1 MTTQTIDTNANAAP
15 AASSNGVLPGE
26 FDARA
31 EGQRLMADW
40 YSGLEQA
47 KARGQKVANV
57 FVMGNAVEILRTF
70 DFQLVFPEINSLQT
84 GVRKVSEDYLRE
96 SEDYGYSPDVCSY
109 VKADV
114 GLILREQKHPAGVI
128 PHADIAI
135 TSNMCSTFIKWG
147 EIWERML
154 KTQTFT
160 LDLPGQ
166 RAGNWQVRRGDAQHM
181 SDAQWV
187 ESQFHDLIARC
198 EKITGKK
205 FDLDRL
211 AEVEKNVNQMVFHWN
226 NVMALNRVCPA
237 PFNAM
242 LDGLTYM
249 GIMNVYRGTVE
260 GVEFMRKLEEQLRA
274 KVARGEGR
282 VANERFRLLFSGTPC
297 YVSMRRLIE
306 LFESWGG
313 VFAYSDY
320 LTFAAGGMDAGELAY
335 DTARPLETLAEV
347 TALAAQRGMSNQFFA
362 HERLAPQIKDYN
374 VDGIVFHGIKSCRFV
389 SSGMADTRNY
399 LTKKLNVP
407 SLYIESDLIDPRY
420 WSDAQIKNRVDAF
433 FESLQQRG
441 GAAPH
446 AGKTAVQP
454 SAQPSA

>member
-1 MTTQTIDTNANAAP
+1 MSTEALAKP
-15 AASSNGVLPGE
+15 AAAAGE
-26 FDARA
+26 FNAHL
-31 EGQRLMADW
+31 EGQKLFKQW
-40 YSGLEQA
+40 YGGLEHA
-47 KARGQKVANV
+47 KERGEKVANV

-114 GLILREQKHPAGVI
+114 GLILREQKHPAGTI
-128 PHADIAI
+128 PKADIAI
-135 TSNMCSTFIKWG
+135 ASNMCATFIKWG

-154 KTQTFT
+154 KTPTFV

-166 RAGNWQVRRGDAQHM
+166 RSANWQVRRGDAQHM
-181 SDAQWV
+181 ADAAWV
-187 ESQFHDLIARC
+187 EAQFRDLIARC
-198 EKITGKK
+198 EKITGKR
-205 FDLDRL
+205 FDIDRL
-211 AEVEKNVNQMVFHWN
+211 AEVEDRVNRMVAHWN
-226 NVMALNRVCPA
+226 RVMELNRNSPA
-237 PFNAM
+237 PYNAM
-242 LDGLTYM
+242 LDGLTYI
-249 GIMNVYRGTVE
+249 GIMNVYRGTDE
-260 GVEFMRKLEEQLRA
+260 GVEFMRRLAETIEA

-282 VANERFRLLFSGTPC
+282 VAQERFRLLFSGTPC
-297 YVSMRRLIE
+297 YVSMRRLVE

-320 LTFAAGGMDAGELAY
+320 LTFAAGGMDAGELVY
-335 DTARPLETLAEV
+335 DTSRPLESLAEI
-347 TALAAQRGMSNQFFA
+347 TALAAQRGLSNQFFA
-362 HERLAPQIKDYN
+362 HERLAQQIRDYG

-389 SSGMADTRNY
+389 SSGMADTRNF
-399 LTKKLNVP
+399 LNHRLNIP

-441 GAAPH
+441 GAPMPPH
-446 AGKTAVQP
+446 EAHPVPTPIG
-454 SAQPSA
+454 SN

>member
-1 MTTQTIDTNANAAP
+1 MTTATLEQAAP
-15 AASSNGVLPGE
+15 AAAAPGTDE
-26 FDARA
+26 FNPHQA
-31 EGQRLMADW
+31 GQQLMKDW
-40 YSGLEQA
+40 YADLALARE
-47 KARGQKVANV
+47 RGQHVANV
-57 FVMGNAVEILRTF
+57 FVMGNAIEILRSF

-84 GVRKVSEDYLRE
+84 GVRKVSQEYLRE

-114 GLILREQKHPAGVI
+114 GLILREQQHPAGTI
-128 PHADIAI
+128 PKADIAI

-154 KTQTFT
+154 GMPTFT

-181 SDAQWV
+181 ADAHWV
-187 ESQFHDLIARC
+187 EAQFRDLIARC
-198 EKITGKK
+198 EKITGRR
-205 FDLDRL
+205 FDIDRL
-211 AEVEKNVNQMVFHWN
+211 AQVQDRVNRMVAHWN

-237 PFNAM
+237 PYNAM
-242 LDGLTYM
+242 LDGLTYI
-249 GIMNVYRGTVE
+249 GIMNVYRGTE
-260 GVEFMRKLEEQLRA
+260 AGVQYMRQLEEQLRA
-274 KVARGEGR
+274 RVARGEGR
-282 VANERFRLLFSGTPC
+282 VAQERFRLLFSGTPC
-297 YVSMRRLIE
+297 YVSMRRLVE
-306 LFESWGG
+306 LFETWGG

-320 LTFAAGGMDAGELAY
+320 LTFAAGGMDAGEMVY
-335 DTARPLETLAEV
+335 DTARPLESLAEI
-347 TALAAQRGMSNQFFA
+347 TALAAQRGLSNQFFA
-362 HERLAPQIKDYN
+362 HERLAQQIRDYD

-399 LTKKLNVP
+399 LTQRLNMP

-441 GAAPH
+441 GASPAARAH
-446 AGKTAVQP
+446 AAATATQEGRP
-454 SAQPSA
+454 

>member
-1 MTTQTIDTNANAAP
+1 MTTATVEKPATGAAAAP
-15 AASSNGVLPGE
+15 AGAE
-26 FDARA
+26 FNAHL
-31 EGQRLMADW
+31 EGQQMMKAW
-40 YSGLEQA
+40 YANLGLARE
-47 KARGQKVANV
+47 RGQNVANV

-84 GVRKVSEDYLRE
+84 GVRKVSEEYLRD

-114 GLILREQKHPAGVI
+114 GLILREQKHPAGTI
-128 PHADIAI
+128 PKADIAI
-135 TSNMCSTFIKWG
+135 ASNMCSTFIKWG

-154 KTQTFT
+154 KTPTFV

-166 RAGNWQVRRGDAQHM
+166 RGGNWQVRPGDAQHM
-181 SDAQWV
+181 ADAQWV
-187 ESQFHDLIARC
+187 EAQFRDLISRC
-198 EKITGKK
+198 EKITGRR
-205 FDLDRL
+205 FDMDRL
-211 AEVEKNVNQMVFHWN
+211 AEVQDRVNRMVFHWN
-226 NVMALNRVCPA
+226 NVMALNRTCPA
-237 PFNAM
+237 PYNAM
-242 LDGLTYM
+242 LDGLTYI
-249 GIMNVYRGTVE
+249 GIMNVYRGTEE
-260 GVEFMRKLEEQLRA
+260 GVDYMRRLEEQLRA

-282 VANERFRLLFSGTPC
+282 VAEERFRLLFSGTPC
-297 YVSMRRLIE
+297 YVSMRRLVE

-320 LTFAAGGMDAGELAY
+320 LTFAAGGMDAGEMVY
-335 DTARPLETLAEV
+335 DTSRPLESLAEI
-347 TALAAQRGMSNQFFA
+347 TALAAQRGLSNQFFA
-362 HERLAPQIKDYN
+362 HERLAQQLRDYD

-399 LTKKLNVP
+399 LNKRLNIP

-441 GAAPH
+441 GAAPAPGRH
-446 AGKTAVQP
+446 ADITREAR
-454 SAQPSA
+454 S